1 MILQLKKETKY
12 FIEKVIMLENH
23 VDHIPIPR
31 EELLEDVEERLDE
44 EKDEELVEGVKYIII

>member
-1 MILQLKKETKY
+1 
-12 FIEKVIMLENH
+12 MLENH

-44 EKDEELVEGVKYIII
+44 EKDEELAEGVNQFYFILFNRFVIIFYRLC